1 MYYSTLNSPSR
12 RPNGNFFISL
22 LSRPVNSGGRVTW
35 SLAGEP
41 CHASFVDTQVSWD
54 FCDVWR
60 LNDCQITGLKNE
72 IMEEITCL
80 LLLHTDFLKIL
91 MRSESSKLLDNFQ
104 NLIVWNK
111 THKYNSQLAERLKIW
126 YSVVQNTKKW
136 NEYILGRMELQQVLY
151 TNEKALLEFQ
161 VNE

>member
-41 CHASFVDTQVSWD
+41 CHAPFVDTQVSWD

-126 YSVVQNTKKW
+126 YSVVQNTKNW
-136 NEYILGRMELQQVLY
+136 NEYILGRWNFSKLCTQMR
-151 TNEKALLEFQ
+151 KHCWSSK
-161 VNE
+161 

>member
-1 MYYSTLNSPSR
+1 MVCTVYIVRENRLFNKFGYWSCRHKLPFPWHLHSKSWDHGKYGTTSHQSTTTENTYNVKRENVIQYVTLNSSSR
-12 RPNGNFFISL
+12 RPNCNFFISL

-41 CHASFVDTQVSWD
+41 CHAPFVDTQVSWD

-80 LLLHTDFLKIL
+80 LLTF
-91 MRSESSKLLDNFQ
+91 
-104 NLIVWNK
+104 
-111 THKYNSQLAERLKIW
+111 
-126 YSVVQNTKKW
+126 
-136 NEYILGRMELQQVLY
+136 
-151 TNEKALLEFQ
+151 
-161 VNE
+161 